1 MSRFLR
7 NFRAQQWAYLT
18 LRNCV
23 HCASHLQHCT
33 DLFIVPQFYSILLSY
48 IFYTYIQGR
57 KYENRDRRYMDLKKP
72 QVFMHLYE
80 NKHSIM
86 SVCIK
91 RYTPRLHLQGNI
103 KVWYSWTSLS
113 VKFVTLRYSIPIQT
127 LQSPRPN
134 PSSSHDCTSSNIIP
148 VGWGHVAEPVRLNPN
163 QFLSNGR
170 RKVPNRIYARLIQSA
185 CGWGK
190 DDCAI
195 MSSLILFRQTGRQ
208 TGRPAQWGWSW
219 RDAHCHQAWL
229 DELSGKYHGCQRVS

>member
-1 MSRFLR
+1 MKIEIEGIWISKSHRFLCIYMKISTALWVSASKDTHLDFIYR
-7 NFRAQQWAYLT
+7 GILKCDTAEL
-18 LRNCV
+18 
-23 HCASHLQHCT
+23 HC
-33 DLFIVPQFYSILLSY
+33 P
-48 IFYTYIQGR
+48 
-57 KYENRDRRYMDLKKP
+57 
-72 QVFMHLYE
+72 
-80 NKHSIM
+80 
-86 SVCIK
+86 
-91 RYTPRLHLQGNI
+91 
-103 KVWYSWTSLS
+103 